1 LKGIE
6 FDFSNLFEPNVKNG
20 IKEEEIN
27 EKKDQVKQIIN
38 EVLEE
43 KPGFLEVPYTR
54 KWVDRVLDLKSW
66 VQSFDAVVILGIGGS
81 ALGNLALQS
90 SLNPLNYNTLG
101 EDKRKTPK
109 IYVIDNVDPDYIAS
123 ILDSIDVSKT
133 LFNVISKSGTTAE
146 AMTNYM
152 IVRGIIE
159 SYGLK
164 GKEHLLFTTDPEKG
178 VLREIANEEGIKT
191 LEIPP
196 TVGGRFTVLTPVGLL
211 SAVAGGIDIIDLVNG
226 AKDMCEKV
234 KNDDVWENPAA
245 LNALIHYIYYNKGY
259 NISVM
264 VPYSNRLFLL
274 ADWYRQLW
282 AESLGKRT
290 DIDGKEVFVGQTPVK
305 ALGATDQHS
314 QFQLYNEGPFDKVV
328 TFLKLENFD
337 REITI
342 PHIHDDIPA
351 LKYLGGKKVSDLLN
365 TELAGTEYALVE
377 HNRPNMKVIFPEI
390 NPYNIGQ
397 FFFAYEFQTAVMGKL
412 LDINAYN
419 QPGVELGKN
428 VTYALMGREG
438 HEEIAKEVKDKLKGK
453 KEIKL

>member
-1 LKGIE
+1 MKGIK

-20 IKEEEIN
+20 IKEKEIN
-27 EKKDQVKQIIN
+27 EKKDQIKQIIK
-38 EVLEE
+38 EILEE
-43 KPGFLEVPYTR
+43 TPGFLEVPYTR
-54 KWVDRVLDLKSW
+54 KWVDGVLDLKSW

-81 ALGNLALQS
+81 ALGNLALQT
-90 SLNPLNYNTLG
+90 SLNPLNYNTMSK
-101 EDKRKTPK
+101 DKRKKPK

-123 ILDSIDVSKT
+123 VLDSIDVSKT

-152 IVRGIIE
+152 IARGIIE

-164 GKEHLLFTTDPEKG
+164 GKEHLLFTTDPENG
-178 VLREIANEEGIKT
+178 VLRKIADEEGIKT

-196 TVGGRFTVLTPVGLL
+196 SVGGRFTVLTPVGLL
-211 SAVAGGIDIIDLVNG
+211 SAVAGGIDVIDLVNG

-234 KNDDVWENPAA
+234 KNENVWENPAA
-245 LNALIHYIYYNKGY
+245 LNALIHYIYYNRGY

-264 VPYSNRLFLL
+264 MPYSNRLYLL

-282 AESLGKRT
+282 AESLGKRV
-290 DIDGKEVFVGQTPVK
+290 DLDGKEVFVGQTPIK

-314 QFQLYNEGPFDKVV
+314 QVQLYNEGPFDKIV
-328 TFLKLENFD
+328 TFLKLDNFG

-342 PHIHDDIPA
+342 PSIHNDIPA

-365 TELAGTEYALVE
+365 TELTGTEYAMVE
-377 HNRPNMKVIFPEI
+377 HNRPNMKLIFPEI

-397 FFFAYEFQTAVMGKL
+397 FLFAYEFQTAIMGKL
-412 LDINAYN
+412 LNINAYD
-419 QPGVELGKN
+419 QPGVELGKQ
-428 VTYALMGREG
+428 VTYGLMGREG
-438 HEEIAKEVKDKLKGK
+438 HEGTAKEVKEKLSEK
-453 KEIKL
+453 KEYIL

>member
-1 LKGIE
+1 MKGIR

-27 EKKDQVKQIIN
+27 QNKDKIKEIIN
-38 EVLEE
+38 LVLEE
-43 KPGFLEVPYTR
+43 NPGFLEVPYTR
-54 KWVDRVLDLKSW
+54 KWVDSVLDHKSW
-66 VQSFDAVVILGIGGS
+66 VQSFDSVVILGIGGS
-81 ALGNLALQS
+81 ALGNLALQT
-90 SLNPLNYNTLG
+90 SLNPLNYNTMSK
-101 EDKRKTPK
+101 DKRKTPK
-109 IYVIDNVDPDYIAS
+109 VYVIDNVDPDYIAS
-123 ILDSIDVSKT
+123 VLDSIDVSKT

-152 IVRGIIE
+152 IARGIIE
-159 SYGLK
+159 SYGLE
-164 GKEHLLFTTDPEKG
+164 GKEHLLFTTDPENG
-178 VLREIANEEGIKT
+178 VLRKIADEEGIKT

-196 TVGGRFTVLTPVGLL
+196 SVGGRFTVLTPVGLL
-211 SAVAGGIDIIDLVNG
+211 SAVAGGIDVIDLVNG
-226 AKDMCEKV
+226 AKDMCEKI

-245 LNALIHYIYYNKGY
+245 LNALIHHIYYNRGY

-264 VPYSNRLFLL
+264 MPYSNRLFLL

-290 DIDGKEVFVGQTPVK
+290 DVDGKEVFVGQTPVK

-314 QFQLYNEGPFDKVV
+314 QVQLYNEGPFDKVV

-342 PHIHDDIPA
+342 PSIHNDIPA

-365 TELAGTEYALVE
+365 TELTGTEYALVE

-397 FFFAYEFQTAVMGKL
+397 FLFAYEFQTAIMGKL
-412 LDINAYN
+412 LNINAYD
-419 QPGVELGKN
+419 QPGVELGKQ
-428 VTYALMGREG
+428 VTYGLMGREG
-438 HEEIAKEVKDKLKGK
+438 YEGTAKEVKEKLSGK